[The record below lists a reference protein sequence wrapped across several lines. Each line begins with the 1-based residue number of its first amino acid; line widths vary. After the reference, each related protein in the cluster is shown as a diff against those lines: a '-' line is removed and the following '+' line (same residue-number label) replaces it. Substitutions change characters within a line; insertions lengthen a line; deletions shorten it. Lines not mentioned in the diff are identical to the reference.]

1 MGIIYLLDTHICL
14 LFAYC
19 LNIVSAQRVVLL
31 GMHII
36 GLSYNNNNLCKI
48 NAQNHRY
55 TTHISNF
62 SETPERSIWV
72 GLFNCACVSFFVRF
86 NIVDLYQLNT
96 WLTPQRIFSATSMLQ
111 SKHIG
116 SIYARTNTLY
126 DCCCCLFSSRRM
138 FEIKQT
144 ILLSIADFSNQ
155 IQASTND
162 ERWFLSIQHRW
173 LGVFTF
179 CFLFS
184 QGTKHTIRITRSHT
198 LKRANKPKAYT
209 CSQWLTSWVWKFKC
223 LSHFSFPSLDCCC
236 VWVRWIVTEP

>member
-1 MGIIYLLDTHICL
+1 MLKITGTQHTFRTFPKHPNDPFGLGCS
-14 LFAYC
+14 
-19 LNIVSAQRVVLL
+19 IVRVW
-31 GMHII
+31 
-36 GLSYNNNNLCKI
+36 
-48 NAQNHRY
+48 A
-55 TTHISNF
+55 
-62 SETPERSIWV
+62 
-72 GLFNCACVSFFVRF
+72 FFVRF

-116 SIYARTNTLY
+116 SIYARTNTVY

-162 ERWFLSIQHRW
+162 ERRFLSIQHRW

-184 QGTKHTIRITRSHT
+184 QGTKHTIRITCSHT
-198 LKRANKPKAYT
+198 RTRK
-209 CSQWLTSWVWKFKC
+209 
-223 LSHFSFPSLDCCC
+223 
-236 VWVRWIVTEP
+236 